1 MDWELFVERERF
13 FRTKKGWAM
22 SRQFFVNPQDD
33 NGVTFHVGNQL
44 ADVIFHQVQS
54 FDALPHILQ
63 KLYRAII
70 W

>member
-1 MDWELFVERERF
+1 
-13 FRTKKGWAM
+13 M
-22 SRQFFVNPQDD
+22 SRQFFVNRQDD